1 VSLSQENGLIG
12 HSLRFWRQVA
22 LKRNHFGVLAKVL
35 CSLHGGIEVP
45 VATDDDRR
53 VVEITE
59 SANNNVYRHHH
70 VNAFFNHSVALTAMH
85 SKFYLVVG
93 RVKQRGHELVLFSR
107 GGRVVRGVLADV
119 VVVGAL
125 YIATVPKLF

>member
-1 VSLSQENGLIG
+1 VSFAEQNGLVG
-12 HSLRFWRQVA
+12 YPLCLWREVA

-35 CSLHGGIEVP
+35 CRLHRRVEIAI
-45 VATDDDRR
+45 ATDDDCR

-70 VNAFFNHSVALTAMH
+70 VYAFFYHRIALAAVH
-85 SKFYLVVG
+85 SKFYLEVRG
-93 RVKQRGHELVLFSR
+93 VKQRGHELVLLSR

-125 YIATVPKLF
+125 YVSTVPKLF